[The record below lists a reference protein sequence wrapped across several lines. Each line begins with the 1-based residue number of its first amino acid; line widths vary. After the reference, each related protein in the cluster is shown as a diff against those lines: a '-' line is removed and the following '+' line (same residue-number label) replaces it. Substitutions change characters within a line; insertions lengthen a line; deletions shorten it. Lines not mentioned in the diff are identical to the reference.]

1 MRQIDDAGRLLASA
15 PPDGED
21 GPSGPTLVAA
31 LRDSG
36 LLAACDTLAHHPAD
50 PRVLMRALVT
60 VGRASLS
67 AGRLFEGHV
76 NAVKLLRLHG
86 GPTEGIAQGDLLGV
100 WGADGPDPAHI
111 RNGVLHGQKLFASG
125 ADVLDRVI
133 VAVKHPDG
141 RPQLVLLR
149 RDQLQGRLFP
159 QEWAVSGMKATAS
172 GRCDLEGLAV
182 GDAILLGGPGD
193 YQREPHFQGGVWR
206 YAAVQLG
213 AMQALAAIAADQLQR
228 RGRADAPL
236 QAQRLRRMMT
246 ACETVRLWLENAA
259 CAVERPSATAED
271 AETAILARLVT
282 AEAAVAVMNDVDQ
295 ALGAASFATAHPV
308 DRIRR
313 DLSFYIRQA
322 DPDGLGHAATER
334 ILANPALRQRW
345 LP

>member
-1 MRQIDDAGRLLASA
+1 MSADAAKIAVLLVHGVEIDDANYAS
-15 PPDGED
+15 
-21 GPSGPTLVAA
+21 
-31 LRDSG
+31 
-36 LLAACDTLAHHPAD
+36 
-50 PRVLMRALVT
+50 
-60 VGRASLS
+60 
-67 AGRLFEGHV
+67 

-141 RPQLVLLR
+141 RPLLVLLR

-172 GRCDLEGLAV
+172 GRCDLEGLVVA
-182 GDAILLGGPGD
+182 DAILLGGPGD

-246 ACETVRLWLENAA
+246 ACETARLWLMTHPKPEPLDDAA
-259 CAVERPSATAED
+259 LDELRTSFG
-271 AETAILARLVT
+271 AR
-282 AEAAVAVMNDVDQ
+282 
-295 ALGAASFATAHPV
+295 
-308 DRIRR
+308 
-313 DLSFYIRQA
+313 
-322 DPDGLGHAATER
+322 
-334 ILANPALRQRW
+334 W
-345 LP
+345 